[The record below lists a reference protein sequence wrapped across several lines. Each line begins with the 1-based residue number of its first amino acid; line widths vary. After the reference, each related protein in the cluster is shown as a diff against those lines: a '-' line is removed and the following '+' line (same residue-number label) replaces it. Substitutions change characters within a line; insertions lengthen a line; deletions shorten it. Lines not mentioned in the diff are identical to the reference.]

1 MYRWSFCTGGPCVQV
16 VLLYRWSLCTGGP
29 CVQVVCKMGFTVL
42 LSERRRFFLFVRF
55 FMAAMHYT
63 YVMSCCCLSV
73 HILQEKELYWP
84 PASTMEELYGQLSQK
99 KYQEIP
105 RNSLTVKDLLGE
117 GEFGQVFYGEW
128 LSSFG
133 PVEVAVKVSNN
144 ADSEG
149 RVKLLQE
156 AAVMGQFLHPRVVR
170 LHGVVTCDEPV
181 SCVENSIEYSGV
193 PPERSPS

>member
-1 MYRWSFCTGGPCVQV
+1 MHCT
-16 VLLYRWSLCTGGP
+16 YD
-29 CVQVVCKMGFTVL
+29 
-42 LSERRRFFLFVRF
+42 
-55 FMAAMHYT
+55 
-63 YVMSCCCLSV
+63 MSCCCLSV
-73 HILQEKELYWP
+73 HMLQEKELYWP
-84 PASTMEELYGQLSQK
+84 PASTTEELYGQLSQK

-128 LSSFG
+128 LSPFG

-144 ADSEG
+144 ADSEE
-149 RVKLLQE
+149 RVNLLQE

-170 LHGVVTCDEPV
+170 LHGVITCDEPV
-181 SCVENSIEYSGV
+181 SCVENGIEYSGV